1 MDIKEYIS
9 SGILELY
16 AAGALSQSESKDVET
31 MASQYPEIQSEVDA
45 INDAYNNYGS
55 LFRKNPRP
63 ELRSRITDKIDEL
76 EETELI
82 KGRKIIS
89 MTDKNFDYNK
99 SYFSPGMRYLAVAVV
114 VFLVLNIAGNF
125 FLYYK
130 WTGTEKQMTSLADE
144 NRKVKEQ
151 YEQIKN
157 SMDKKTED
165 IKMVMNRSNK
175 VFDLKG
181 MEISPSSQATVYWDP
196 NSKKVMLNV
205 DNMPMPP
212 SGKQYQLWALKNGK
226 PMDAGI
232 FDMDKDPMHMMPG
245 TIPDAD
251 AFAITLEN
259 KGGSPTPT
267 LSQLYVMGKI

>member
-1 MDIKEYIS
+1 MDNKEYIS

-63 ELRSRITDKIDEL
+63 ELRSKITYKIDEI
-76 EETELI
+76 EGSELI
-82 KGRKIIS
+82 KGRKIIN
-89 MTDKNFDYNK
+89 MPEMDYSK
-99 SYFSPGMRYLAVAVV
+99 SYFSPKMRYLAAAVV

-130 WTGTEKQMTSLADE
+130 WTGTEKQMTSFADE

-245 TIPDAD
+245 TITDAD